1 MSQQV
6 APSPHLSE
14 RLPRALT
21 GPRQVVV
28 GLACTAAAAV
38 IRLVLNPWL
47 GEGLPFLTF
56 FPAVAAAAWAGGLR
70 GGITATASSAAI
82 SAYFLLEPQE
92 SVQVDDAVGL
102 VIFVLASL
110 FISML
115 GGQLHAARRVAEA
128 QRERA
133 AFLSDAS
140 SILSERL
147 DRLATLDSLSRAAVP
162 RFADW
167 CAIDLFDADGRW
179 IDSRIAALDAATVD
193 VANRVRREYPYDP
206 ASPAGVPAVF
216 RTGQPEY
223 VLDVPPD
230 FMAVIEEAKLR
241 RLMESLDIRSFISVP
256 LATPTGRRLGVLTV
270 VMSGSGRQFTV
281 EDVATA
287 VDLGRRAGT
296 ALDHGTLFR
305 EVAARGD
312 ELDAIIGALAEPV
325 LIADAEDRIVRANP
339 AGTAVVGPTEG
350 RTLHEVLDGLPPA
363 AGRAAYRAG
372 RDGRFVEPV
381 ELDLAPAA
389 GGRALIL
396 RDVTAVVETEA
407 ARDAFVGMLSHELR
421 TPITTIYGMA
431 QLLRKAGRREPGGEL
446 VADLALESE
455 RLYRL
460 VEDLLVLSR
469 FERGRLEMSLEP
481 VMANRVVTAAVQRV
495 RELYPRLR
503 LDLAVDPNLPPT
515 SADATYLEQVIR
527 NLASN
532 AVKYAGEDAR
542 VVIGIDF
549 DGAAI
554 QLRVDDDGP
563 GIPEDQRERIFEL
576 YERLGDAAF
585 QPGAGIGLFVCRR
598 LIEGMGGSI
607 SATRS
612 GLGGASF
619 RITLPVIAAEL
630 SIEPETPGEETLVG
644 DSA

>member
-1 MSQQV
+1 MSQPVVPSARIIGRLSRAATAQSQV
-6 APSPHLSE
+6 A
-14 RLPRALT
+14 
-21 GPRQVVV
+21 V
-28 GLACTAAAAV
+28 GLACTAVAAA

-56 FPAVAAAAWAGGLR
+56 FPGVAAAAWAAGLR
-70 GGITATASSAAI
+70 GGITATAASAVV
-82 SAYFLLEPQE
+82 SAYFLLEPQQ
-92 SVQVDDAVGL
+92 SVNVDDAVGL
-102 VIFVLASL
+102 VIFALASL
-110 FISML
+110 LISML

-167 CAIDLFDADGRW
+167 CAIDLFDPEGRW
-179 IDSRIAALDAATVD
+179 TDSRIAALDGATVD

-206 ASPAGVPAVF
+206 ASPSGVPAVF
-216 RTGQPEY
+216 RTGEPEY
-223 VLDVPPD
+223 LLDVPPD
-230 FMAVIEEAKLR
+230 FMAVIEDRTLR
-241 RLMESLDIRSFISVP
+241 RLMESLQIRSYISVP

-270 VMSGSGRQFTV
+270 VMSGSGRRFSV

-325 LIADAEDRIVRANP
+325 LIADADDRIVRANP
-339 AGTAVVGPTEG
+339 AGTAVVGRTEG
-350 RTLHEVLDGLPPA
+350 RTLHEVLDELRPSTGRPTY
-363 AGRAAYRAG
+363 RAA

-381 ELDLAPAA
+381 ELDFAPAA

-431 QLLRKAGRREPGGEL
+431 QLLRKAGRREPEGEL
-446 VADLALESE
+446 VTDLALESE

-481 VMANRVVTAAVQRV
+481 IMANRVVTAAVQRV

-503 LDLAVDPNLPPT
+503 LDLRVDPNLPPT
-515 SADATYLEQVIR
+515 TADATYLEQVVR

-532 AVKYAGEDAR
+532 AVKYAGEEAQ
-542 VVIGIDF
+542 VVIRIDF
-549 DGAAI
+549 DGTAM

-576 YERLGDAAF
+576 YERLGDTAF

-598 LIEGMGGSI
+598 LIEGMGGTITAGASD
-607 SATRS
+607 
-612 GLGGASF
+612 LGGACF
-619 RITLPVIAAEL
+619 TITLPVIAAEL
-630 SIEPETPGEETLVG
+630 SAEPPVPGEEVLVG
-644 DSA
+644 DGA